1 MSLLLSP
8 TTILGAI
15 TGISGM
21 FYYNS
26 KSNVKEDDFI
36 HINLPIPDPP
46 DFPDDIYN
54 NYKLNCR
61 VKCRFKNIE
70 EYRKVLRKKAK
81 NKRKK
86 ERKRLKNLQMSV

>member
-1 MSLLLSP
+1 V
-8 TTILGAI
+8 
-15 TGISGM
+15 
-21 FYYNS
+21 N
-26 KSNVKEDDFI
+26 EEDFI

-54 NYKLNCR
+54 NNNKLNFR

-70 EYRKVLRKKAK
+70 EYSKVLRKRAK

>member
-8 TTILGAI
+8 ISLLGTI
-15 TGISGM
+15 TGISGFFNHM
-21 FYYNS
+21 NNT
-26 KSNVKEDDFI
+26 NVKEEDFI

-46 DFPDDIYN
+46 DFPDDIYYN
-54 NYKLNCR
+54 KLNLK